1 MQSSGPK
8 EKPNGFRAPN
18 MTDLL
23 AAGTTTGS
31 TEMHAAP
38 AMAVR
43 ERTDGRTTSNGA
55 ENAIAANAKKRVHLL
70 YCFVI

>member
-23 AAGTTTGS
+23 DAGITTGS
-31 TEMHAAP
+31 TKMNVAP

-43 ERTDGRTTSNGA
+43 ERIDGRTISNGA
-55 ENAIAANAKKRVHLL
+55 ENVIAANAKPSSFNV
-70 YCFVI
+70 